1 MGDSDMNEAFA
12 KRVRLAAIAGWWTI
26 LIGSLFLV
34 LQWLASQMLLSA
46 KPGWVLTLWG
56 PGITWETVGTIW
68 WWIMAIFKMCLW
80 LMTLAVTWLSLWAR
94 RLKS

>member
-1 MGDSDMNEAFA
+1 MNETFA
-12 KRVRLAAIAGWWTI
+12 KRVRSAAIAGWWTI

-34 LQWLASQMLLSA
+34 LQWLAGQVLLSA
-46 KPGWVLTLWG
+46 KPGWFLAFWG
-56 PGITWETVGTIW
+56 PGITWETVETIW

-80 LMTLAVTWLSLWAR
+80 LMALVVIWLSLWAR

>member
-1 MGDSDMNEAFA
+1 MGDNDMNEDFA
-12 KRVRLAAIAGWWTI
+12 KRVRSAAIAGWWTI

-46 KPGWVLTLWG
+46 KPGWLLTLWG
-56 PGITWETVGTIW
+56 PDITWATVRTIW

-80 LMTLAVTWLSLWAR
+80 LMTLVVIWLSLWAR
-94 RLKS
+94 QLKS